1 MQKKES
7 VITKPGYWKLPSQRS
22 KRTKN
27 EKEYRKSLGIIR
39 QNEKQFWHNK
49 NFKRR
54 SKRERV
60 RRPV

>member
-27 EKEYRKSLGIIR
+27 EKEYSKSLG
-39 QNEKQFWHNK
+39 NK
-49 NFKRR
+49 AK
-54 SKRERV
+54 
-60 RRPV
+60 